1 MATMTQEQANI
12 LLKQMGGFGRIRAM
26 TGAHK
31 FVLTAD
37 EDEYPEL
44 RFKFKNQ
51 RGPNYVAIAL
61 TPADTYTMRFYR
73 TRKWD
78 LIPKGLPHLDV
89 YASQLKPIFEEAT
102 GLYLSLNNPNKRNP
116 MKATDYQ
123 PPPPT
128 PVLIQV
134 LDVKK
139 AMGRVL
145 GSGQKSPGHRL
156 AEARILMPLVRAY
169 HKGNAEGSTR
179 GDWDYPPGLEA
190 ATHELRK
197 AWVKVWPAPSD
208 NDLELISKVA
218 RLAQGYAELRASQMH
233 WTRTSGVRPKRN
245 PRGRS

>member
-1 MATMTQEQANI
+1 MSEASAKMVVQ
-12 LLKQMGGFGRIRAM
+12 QMGGFGRLQAM
-26 TGAHK
+26 TGASG
-31 FVLTAD
+31 FIRAAD
-37 EDEYPEL
+37 EDGYPEL
-44 RFKFKNQ
+44 RFKFKNR
-51 RGPNYVAIAL
+51 RGPNYVGIAL

-78 LIPKGLPHLDV
+78 LTPKGVYQDV

-102 GLYLSLNNPNKRNP
+102 GLYLSLNNPNGKRNP

-245 PRGRS
+245 PQGRS